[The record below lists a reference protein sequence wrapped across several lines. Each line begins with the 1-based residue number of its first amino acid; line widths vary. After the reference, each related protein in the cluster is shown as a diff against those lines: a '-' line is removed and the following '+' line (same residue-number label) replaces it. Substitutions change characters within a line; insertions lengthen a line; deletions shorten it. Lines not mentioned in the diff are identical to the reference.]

1 MEDRGDRVTDI
12 ESRAP
17 CVGGKWRLVTA
28 LALAILSAWPA
39 SHAAN
44 LLSEIRPETNG
55 WVRVAGHMATNQT
68 VQLEWSPDLRRWED
82 LALLDFRQ
90 PKPDAYN
97 EWWAT
102 NDTFA
107 FLDLAA
113 PTQPRRFYRFHTAP
127 FEATNDWKN
136 QVLSTDDAF
145 AQSGLNSDL
154 DAIRWVK
161 FAVLFDDPYRVVYQ
175 DGRVY
180 LLHHQ
185 FATNRLAPFRGLSA
199 DEFDRVS
206 LFASNQQVLLGTVLF
221 PPRPGIREYGIQFAG
236 RDPYPRELVRTFFE
250 RVVSTVVAPA
260 DVTPFYLPAFEQS
273 ETALIDE
280 AYFEAHGIRVSSV
293 NRWVTSDQVYAA
305 GWALGRLRVLPA
317 AQIDAAYAD
326 GRLSP
331 QDILVTDGVPAEVP
345 FLSGILS
352 TTPATPN
359 SHVAI
364 LAQAYGI
371 PFAFVAGAAAQ
382 ARLAQ
387 LDGRE
392 VVLQATLRSGFA
404 QVSVLEAEEALT
416 PALREELLGLKR
428 PPTPRIQPVSAYGA
442 FIAPVDA
449 LRPDDIRYFGGKA
462 AHFGLLRRSIP
473 ADSPEAIA
481 FSFDLWTAFMSQVLP
496 SGRRLADEIQM
507 RLAAHT
513 NYPPDIARV
522 RQDLEAVRDLV
533 TRTARFTPEQQTAIT
548 NALSHFDP
556 LRRIRFRSS
565 SNAEDGETFS
575 AAGLYDSYSGCLAD
589 DLDDDTRGP
598 CRCDPTEGNE
608 RGVFR
613 AIQKVYAC
621 FYNDNAFLE
630 RLRHGLDE
638 RAVGMAVLVHY
649 STPDEYELAN
659 GVATVSIEAQLWG
672 GARLKARLVTQK
684 GAVSVTNP
692 AGSALPEVVEVFD
705 PDQIELLQPSGLVPL
720 GSQVLDWPKEYE
732 TLAGLLFRVY
742 TDYVDEAGGGAPT
755 NLVLDFEY
763 KKVEPGKLLVKQVRP
778 VPQPPPLSST
788 RYLLGEAVTYGVYPR
803 EGSDILANHRLKCR
817 LDLRTFG
824 GRLTD
829 TNLAEALYAHA
840 RLEFRQGSALHTI
853 EGMPSEWPDATHAV
867 SQDPRRG
874 TIVEDG
880 WTFGTGS
887 NRWTF
892 LLTSVI
898 PSAASEATPFLAQA
912 EIRKWL
918 RVTYAT
924 PQPIF
929 GTAGAPRT
937 TATEEVQ
944 LVTLPGA
951 ATLSPDPP
959 EAFEGPGNLH
969 FQVRFLNPTNQSG
982 PPLGVDQ
989 NFWGTYPASYSTW
1002 LESEIEGA
1010 TLEPLAL
1017 RDYYAQSA
1025 MPTHKYLW
1033 SYYLFEPA
1041 LDPGLSPEQRAE
1053 WQAKDI
1059 QWIYVTRSLIGPR
1072 DVEVTFYGADGLPRG
1087 P

>member
-1 MEDRGDRVTDI
+1 MI
-12 ESRAP
+12 
-17 CVGGKWRLVTA
+17 

-39 SHAAN
+39 LSHAAN
-44 LLSEIRPETNG
+44 YLSDIRPATNG
-55 WVRVAGHMATNQT
+55 WMRVAGHMATNQA
-68 VQLEWSPDLRRWED
+68 VQLESSPDLKSWEG

-113 PTQPRRFYRFHTAP
+113 PTQQRRFYRFCTAP
-127 FEATNDWKN
+127 FQETNDWKN
-136 QVLSTDDAF
+136 QVLFTDDAF

-161 FAVLFDDPYRVVYQ
+161 FAVLLSDPYRVVYQ

-206 LFASNQQVLLGTVLF
+206 LFLPSQKVLLGTVLF
-221 PPRPGIREYGIQFAG
+221 PPRPQIREYGIQFAG

-250 RVVSTVVAPA
+250 RVVSTVVAPP

-273 ETALIDE
+273 ETALIDK

-293 NRWVTSDQVYAA
+293 TRWVTSDQVYAA

-331 QDILVTDGVPAEVP
+331 RNILVTDGVPAEVP
-345 FLSGILS
+345 FLAGILS

-359 SHVAI
+359 SHVA
-364 LAQAYGI
+364 LLSQAYGI
-371 PFAFVAGAAAQ
+371 PFAFVADAAAQ

-387 LDGRE
+387 LDERE
-392 VVLQATLRSGFA
+392 VLLQATLRSGFA
-404 QVSVLEAEEALT
+404 QVSVLEAEEVLT
-416 PALREELLGLKR
+416 PALREELLDLKR
-428 PPTPRIQPVSAYGA
+428 PPTSQIQPISAYGA
-442 FIAPVDA
+442 FDA
-449 LRPDDIRYFGGKA
+449 SADQLRPDDIRYFGGKA

-473 ADSPEAIA
+473 ADCPVAIA
-481 FSFDLWTAFMSQVLP
+481 FSFDLWTAFMSQTLP
-496 SGRRLADEIQM
+496 GGRRLAEEIQTH
-507 RLAAHT
+507 LAAHT

-522 RQDLEAVRDLV
+522 RQDLAAVRDLV
-533 TRTARFTPEQQTAIT
+533 TRTARFTPEQQAAIT
-548 NALSHFDP
+548 NALSRFDP

-589 DLDDDTRGP
+589 DLDEDTQGP
-598 CRCDPTEGNE
+598 SHCNASEENE

-613 AIQKVYAC
+613 AIQKVYAS

-630 RLRHGLDE
+630 RLRHGLEE
-638 RAVGMAVLVHY
+638 RDVGMAVLVHY
-649 STPDEYELAN
+649 STPDEFELAN
-659 GVATVSIEAQLWG
+659 GVATVSQEAQLWG
-672 GARLKARLVTQK
+672 GARMKAKLVTQK
-684 GAVSVTNP
+684 GAVSVSNP
-692 AGSALPEVVEVFD
+692 DGSALPEMVEASE
-705 PDQIELLQPSGLVPL
+705 PDQVELLEPSGLVPL
-720 GSQVLDWPKEYE
+720 GTHVLDWPNEYV

-742 TDYVDEAGGGAPT
+742 KDYVDEAGGGAPT

-778 VPQPPPLSST
+778 VPQPPPAFST
-788 RYLLGEAVTYGVYPR
+788 RYLLSEAVTYGVYPR

-817 LDLRTFG
+817 LDLRTYG

-829 TNLAEALYAHA
+829 TNLAEALYTHA
-840 RLEFRQGSALHTI
+840 RLEFRQGPAFHTI
-853 EGMPSEWPDATHAV
+853 EGIPSEWPDATHAV

-880 WTFGTGS
+880 WTFGTGG

-892 LLTSVI
+892 LLTSVV
-898 PSAASEATPFLAQA
+898 PAASSERTPFLAQA

-924 PQPIF
+924 PQPVF

-937 TATEEVQ
+937 TTSEEVQ
-944 LVTLPGA
+944 LVLLPDA
-951 ATLSPDPP
+951 ATLSPDTP
-959 EAFEGPGNLH
+959 ETFDGPGNLR
-969 FQVRFLNPTNQSG
+969 FNIRFLIPTNQLG

-1002 LESEIEGA
+1002 LESDIEGA

-1017 RDYYAQSA
+1017 RAYYAQSA

-1033 SYYLFEPA
+1033 SYYLFEPS
-1041 LDPGLSPEQRAE
+1041 LDPGLSPEQRIE
-1053 WQAKDI
+1053 WQAKGI
-1059 QWIYVTRSLIGPR
+1059 QWIHVTRSLIGPR
-1072 DVEVTFYGADGLPRG
+1072 DVQVTFYGADGLPRG

>member
-1 MEDRGDRVTDI
+1 MKNRDPIYSRSAIVAAPRPDLLTMEDRGDRVTDI

-1025 MPTHKYLW
+1025 MPTTGTCVSAW
-1033 SYYLFEPA
+1033 RT
-1041 LDPGLSPEQRAE
+1041 G
-1053 WQAKDI
+1053 
-1059 QWIYVTRSLIGPR
+1059 RSSR
-1072 DVEVTFYGADGLPRG
+1072 
-1087 P
+1087 